1 MVEKLRQLKKES
13 HMTNQ
18 QIAEK
23 SNIPESTVARI
34 FSGKTPNP
42 TVTTVVSM
50 ARAMGSSASDLL
62 DETDGIR
69 TEESEEHHMLHT
81 KSGGGEKTANYE
93 STSRSS
99 AYDNNY
105 SDGQELNGYG
115 FHGQNLQSWENSSD
129 EKFYEDMLS
138 LYKDE
143 IRKKDRWLAR
153 LFWCLAG
160 VVGFILFVLIFD
172 ILHPSFG
179 FVKY

>member
-1 MVEKLRQLKKES
+1 
-13 HMTNQ
+13 
-18 QIAEK
+18 
-23 SNIPESTVARI
+23 
-34 FSGKTPNP
+34 
-42 TVTTVVSM
+42 M

-69 TEESEEHHMLHT
+69 TEECEGHHMRHT
-81 KSGGGEKTANYE
+81 KSGGGEQNANYE
-93 STSRSS
+93 GTNRSS

-105 SDGQELNGYG
+105 SDEREPDGYG
-115 FHGQNLQSWENSSD
+115 SGGRNFQHRENFSD

-143 IRKKDRWLAR
+143 IRKKDVWLAR

-160 VVGFILFVLIFD
+160 VVAFILFVLIFD